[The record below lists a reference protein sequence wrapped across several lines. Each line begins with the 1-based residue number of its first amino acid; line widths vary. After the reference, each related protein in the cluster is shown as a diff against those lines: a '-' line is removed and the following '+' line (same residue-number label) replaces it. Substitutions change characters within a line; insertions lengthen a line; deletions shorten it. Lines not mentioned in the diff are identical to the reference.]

1 MERLLT
7 LAEKAGFSQWGC
19 LDMTALEVRKEV
31 RDMCASDRCHI
42 YGKNW
47 SCPPYCGT
55 LEECTQQLKAF
66 HQGILVQ
73 TVGKTQKRI
82 DTKAYRRIE
91 EEHLERFRQLTGK
104 VKKECPKALCLGSGG
119 CRICPECAWPETCR
133 FPEKAL
139 SSMEAYGL
147 FVSQICAANGIAYH
161 HGDCTVTYTSCILF
175 P

>member
-1 MERLLT
+1 MKKWIETAVSLGFHVAVA
-7 LAEKAGFSQWGC
+7 LAPATMIPREDGRA
-19 LDMTALEVRKEV
+19 
-31 RDMCASDRCHI
+31 MCEENKCQA

-55 LEECTQQLKAF
+55 LDECTQQLKAF